1 MNRDPIKE
9 AKKLGIKKVE
19 LAPVGKNGKD
29 SLWFNKALPD
39 GDYGATWAGVVKYCK
54 DLKLD
59 PYEVGWFI
67 EKKWG
72 DKTSL
77 KHIAFAAAI
86 YSSLKKVKRGF
97 YKFKR
102 HRTPILET
110 DLHYAIRMDYENI
123 RKLYDA
129 ATLSKTKT
137 RNFYQSAR
145 QMYQKVMKDRKD
157 YVLSYLK
164 KPPQF

>member
-9 AKKLGIKKVE
+9 AKKREIKKIH

-29 SLWFNKALPD
+29 SLWFDKPLPN
-39 GDYGATWAGVVKYCK
+39 GLRGATWAGVVKYCK

-59 PYEVGWFI
+59 PYQVGWLI
-67 EKKWG
+67 DEKFG
-72 DKTSL
+72 NKTSL
-77 KHIAFAAAI
+77 QHIAFAAAI

-102 HRTPILET
+102 QRTPILET
-110 DLHYAIRMDYENI
+110 DVHYAIRMDYENI
-123 RKLYDA
+123 KKLYEA

-137 RNFYQSAR
+137 QDFYKSAR
-145 QMYQKVMKDRKD
+145 QMYQRVMKDRKD
-157 YVLSYLK
+157 YVLSFLK
-164 KPPQF
+164 KPL